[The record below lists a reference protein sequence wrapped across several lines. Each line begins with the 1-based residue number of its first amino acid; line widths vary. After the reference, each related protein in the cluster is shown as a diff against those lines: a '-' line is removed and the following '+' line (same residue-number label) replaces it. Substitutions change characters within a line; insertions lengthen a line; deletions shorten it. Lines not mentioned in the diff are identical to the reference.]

1 MITIN
6 MVKAVEIKKDILRR
20 QRAEEFAKLDVEFM
34 KAVEQGNLATQQ
46 EVASKKEILR
56 NITDMPELLNATT
69 VEQLDAV
76 TIESALNQ
84 G

>member
-1 MITIN
+1 ME
-6 MVKAVEIKKDILRR
+6 KAVEIKKNNLRQERAKVLAQLDI
-20 QRAEEFAKLDVEFM
+20 DFM
-34 KAVEQGNLATQQ
+34 KAVEQSNTASQQ
-46 EVASKKEILR
+46 EIAAKKQALR
-56 NITDMPELLNATT
+56 DITDKPELVNATT